1 VPWDGGVTRHFR
13 RNVRKTARV
22 LYGLHVFNAIGGYGS
37 RRDCG
42 CLFGFP
48 SYMIALVVERS
59 PEGQRVPLSTLTT
72 INSASVQNLRSA
84 STNTDRPSAMAALR
98 RSTVRTTTTGLE
110 EIFKQTESLLQ
121 WRTELRFAWL
131 HL

>member
-1 VPWDGGVTRHFR
+1 VSWDGGVTRHFR

-48 SYMIALVVERS
+48 SYMIALVVERTEKGGVGGS
-59 PEGQRVPLSTLTT
+59 TSSLATKRPENQSFTFCV
-72 INSASVQNLRSA
+72 
-84 STNTDRPSAMAALR
+84 
-98 RSTVRTTTTGLE
+98 
-110 EIFKQTESLLQ
+110 
-121 WRTELRFAWL
+121 
-131 HL
+131 